1 MGFYKGGQ
9 QSFGQVMRVVLLSSG
24 HRSSVLHARVIDNE
38 KCVGEVGLM
47 IKLRGR
53 YCIISKVTRFMVY
66 GKNEV

>member
-1 MGFYKGGQ
+1 MDFYKGGQ
-9 QSFGQVMRVVLLSSG
+9 QSFGQVMPVVLLSSG
-24 HRSSVLHARVIDNE
+24 HRSVLHARVIDNE
-38 KCVGEVGLM
+38 KCEGEVGLM